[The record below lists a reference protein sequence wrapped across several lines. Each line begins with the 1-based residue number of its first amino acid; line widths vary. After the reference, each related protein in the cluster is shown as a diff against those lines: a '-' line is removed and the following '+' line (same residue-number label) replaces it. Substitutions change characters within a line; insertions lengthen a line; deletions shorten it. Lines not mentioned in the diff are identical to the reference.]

1 MRRVIRA
8 IQGRFGRA
16 VLFDTD
22 TPVVEHAHSQCHV
35 LIKCGG
41 ADGQYVVNGEAA
53 PFRDDTIVLVNP
65 WIPHHNPR
73 PMGGPASRVLA
84 LYVEAEWL
92 FEHEQGTDIAF
103 HCARPFPISSAPI
116 SPSLRSLSHQLA
128 ATMIAQN
135 VSEAHAEQMLFDL
148 INQTL
153 STYAGGCMQDGFSKS
168 GAAPDFRIKRAI
180 AHMRDNISKEVGM
193 AQLARVAGLSRSHF
207 FELFR
212 SYTGLSPRLY
222 MDALCLDAATR
233 TLVATSDPLT
243 EIAKTLGFSAPGHF
257 SRFFH
262 QHTSVSPSAYRRG
275 AMAID
280 RSQMSASS
288 GRAARQLPP
297 G

>member
-53 PFRDDTIVLVNP
+53 PFRDDTIVMVNP

-73 PMGGPASRVLA
+73 PAGGPASRVLA
-84 LYVEAEWL
+84 LYIEAEWL
-92 FEHEQGTDIAF
+92 FEHERGMDIAF
-103 HCARPFPISSAPI
+103 HRAGPFPVSSAPI
-116 SPSLRSLSHQLA
+116 SASLRSLSRQLA
-128 ATMIAQN
+128 AMMIAPN
-135 VSEAHAEQMLFDL
+135 VSEIRAEQMLFGL
-148 INQTL
+148 IDQTL
-153 STYAGGCMQDGFSKS
+153 STYAGDGVQDGLPKS
-168 GAAPDFRIKRAI
+168 GASPDFRIKRAI
-180 AHMRDNISKEVGM
+180 AHMRDNISKDVGM
-193 AQLARVAGLSRSHF
+193 TQLARIAGLSRSHF

-212 SYTGLSPRLY
+212 SCTGLSPRLY

-233 TLVATSDPLT
+233 TLVATTDPLT

-280 RSQMSASS
+280 RNETGVSS
-288 GRAARQLPP
+288 GRARHFPP